1 MSKIKIIEPGFFST
15 IQDIGRTGYR
25 HKGVPLSG
33 PMDKIAFKFA
43 HKLVGNDYRKCLIET
58 TLKGP
63 TLIIEGKTK
72 LAYSGAPMDVYLNK
86 DKMPIN
92 EPFECNLGDIVKFGN
107 CHSGVRTYISF
118 RGGLKVS
125 PVLESSSYY
134 YPITKKKTLEKGD
147 EFSIDGKSDNV
158 NYDLNDITEDYYLT
172 DNLNVSKGPDWDT
185 ISSDI
190 KERLFKNYFT
200 IGIND
205 RMGYH
210 LEGDDKLKNRIHL
223 NSSAIFPGTIQ
234 LTPKGFLLVSMADC
248 QVTGGYPRV
257 LILDGFSMSILAQ
270 KRRGEIIHFE
280 MN

>member
-1 MSKIKIIEPGFFST
+1 MPNPLLIKVLTLSKSN
-15 IQDIGRTGYR
+15 
-25 HKGVPLSG
+25 S
-33 PMDKIAFKFA
+33 
-43 HKLVGNDYRKCLIET
+43 KCL
-58 TLKGP
+58 
-63 TLIIEGKTK
+63 LIKT
-72 LAYSGAPMDVYLNK
+72 
-86 DKMPIN
+86 
-92 EPFECNLGDIVKFGN
+92 
-107 CHSGVRTYISF
+107 
-118 RGGLKVS
+118 
-125 PVLESSSYY
+125 
-134 YPITKKKTLEKGD
+134 TKKKTLEKGD

>member
-15 IQDIGRTGYR
+15 IQDVGRIGYR

-43 HKLVGNDYRKCLIET
+43 HELVGNDYQKCLIEA

-72 LAYSGAPMDVYLNK
+72 LAYSGAPMDVYRNK
-86 DKMPIN
+86 EKMLIN
-92 EPFECNLGDIVKFGN
+92 KPFECNLGDIVKFGN

-118 RGGLKVS
+118 RGGLKA
-125 PVLESSSYY
+125 PLVLGSSSYY
-134 YPITKKKTLEKGD
+134 YPVTKKKILEKGD
-147 EFSIDGKSDNV
+147 EISIDGKSDNI
-158 NYDLNDITEDYYLT
+158 NYDLNEPAKDYFLT
-172 DNLNVSKGPDWDT
+172 DSLNVSKGPDWDT

-190 KERLFKNYFT
+190 KERLLKNYFT

-234 LTPKGFLLVSMADC
+234 LTPNGVLLASMADC

-257 LILDGFSMSILAQ
+257 LILDEFSMSILAQ
-270 KRRGEIIHFE
+270 KGRGEIIHFE

>member
-15 IQDIGRTGYR
+15 IQDVGRIGYR

-43 HKLVGNDYRKCLIET
+43 HKLVGNDYQKCLIEA

-72 LAYSGAPMDVYLNK
+72 LAYSGAPMDVYRNK
-86 DKMPIN
+86 EKMLIN
-92 EPFECNLGDIVKFGN
+92 KPFECNLGDIVKFGN

-118 RGGLKVS
+118 RGGLKA
-125 PVLESSSYY
+125 PLVLGSSSYY
-134 YPITKKKTLEKGD
+134 YPVTKKKILEKGD
-147 EFSIDGKSDNV
+147 EISIDGKSDNI
-158 NYDLNDITEDYYLT
+158 NYDLNEPAKDYYLT
-172 DNLNVSKGPDWDT
+172 DSLTVSKGPDWDT

-190 KERLFKNYFT
+190 KEHLLKNYFT

-234 LTPKGFLLVSMADC
+234 LTPKGVLLASMADC

>member
-43 HKLVGNDYRKCLIET
+43 HKLVGNDYQKCLIET

-92 EPFECNLGDIVKFGN
+92 KPFECNLGDIVKFGN

-125 PVLESSSYY
+125 PVLGSSSYY
-134 YPITKKKTLEKGD
+134 YPVTKKR
-147 EFSIDGKSDNV
+147 F
-158 NYDLNDITEDYYLT
+158 
-172 DNLNVSKGPDWDT
+172 
-185 ISSDI
+185 
-190 KERLFKNYFT
+190 
-200 IGIND
+200 
-205 RMGYH
+205 
-210 LEGDDKLKNRIHL
+210 
-223 NSSAIFPGTIQ
+223 
-234 LTPKGFLLVSMADC
+234 
-248 QVTGGYPRV
+248 
-257 LILDGFSMSILAQ
+257 
-270 KRRGEIIHFE
+270 
-280 MN
+280 

>member
-15 IQDIGRTGYR
+15 VQDVGRIGYR

-43 HKLVGNDYRKCLIET
+43 HKLVGNDYQKCLIEA

-72 LAYSGAPMDVYLNK
+72 LAYSGAPMDVYRNK
-86 DKMPIN
+86 DKMLIN
-92 EPFECNLGDIVKFGN
+92 KPFECNLGDIVKFGS

-118 RGGLKVS
+118 RGGLKA
-125 PVLESSSYY
+125 PLVLGSSSYY
-134 YPITKKKTLEKGD
+134 YPVTKKKILEKGD
-147 EFSIDGKSDNV
+147 EFSIDGKSDNI
-158 NYDLNDITEDYYLT
+158 NYDLNEPAKDYYLT
-172 DNLNVSKGPDWDT
+172 GNLNVSKGPDWDT

-210 LEGDDKLKNRIHL
+210 LEGDDKLKNKIHL

-234 LTPKGFLLVSMADC
+234 LTPKGVLLVSMADC